1 MSFEEKLYALAGER
15 LRRAEPMSR
24 HTTFRIG
31 GPAEFYV
38 APSDAEELCRIA
50 GLCRSEAVPF
60 YVIGNGSN
68 LLCSDRGVS
77 GVILD
82 TTQGLT
88 SCRIEGKELWA
99 GAGMLLGCLAKKALE
114 AGLSGL
120 EFAAG
125 IPGSVGGAMVMN
137 AGAYGSEMK
146 QIVRRVRVLTKE
158 GTVEEIEA
166 PQMDFAYRHS
176 AVRREGWIVLEV
188 CFALVKGEPE
198 AIRGRMEELAGK
210 RRQSQP
216 LECPSAGSTF
226 KRPAVGYAAQL
237 IDEAGL
243 KGFQVGGAQ
252 VSRKHAGFVVNCGGA
267 TAADVRRL
275 CAAIQER
282 VQERTGIWLEPEI
295 EAIGEQECLFP
306 RT

>member
-15 LRRAEPMSR
+15 IRRAEPMSC

-38 APSDAEELCRIA
+38 TPSDTEELCRA
-50 GLCRSEAVPF
+50 VALCRSEDVPF
-60 YVIGNGSN
+60 WVIGNGSN
-68 LLCSDRGVS
+68 LLCSDRGVP
-77 GVILD
+77 GVVLD

-88 SCRIEGKELWA
+88 SFRAEGRTLWA
-99 GAGMLLGCLAKKALE
+99 GAGVLLGCLAKKALE
-114 AGLSGL
+114 EGLSGL

-125 IPGSVGGAMVMN
+125 IPGSVGGAMMMN

-146 QIVRRVRVLTKE
+146 QVVRQVQVLTKE
-158 GTVEEIEA
+158 GAIVTVPAER
-166 PQMDFAYRHS
+166 MDFAYRHS

-188 CFALVKGEPE
+188 CFELAQGDPE
-198 AIRGRMEELAGK
+198 VIRRRMEELARK

-216 LECPSAGSTF
+216 LESPSAGSTF
-226 KRPAVGYAAQL
+226 KRPATGYAAQL

-243 KGFQVGGAQ
+243 KGFRIGGAQ
-252 VSRKHAGFVVNCGGA
+252 VSAKHAGFVINCGGA

-275 CAAIQER
+275 CAAIEKR
-282 VQERTGIWLEPEI
+282 VQERTGIRLEPEI
-295 EAIGEQECLFP
+295 EVIGEQECLFP
-306 RT
+306 PT

>member
-15 LRRAEPMSR
+15 VRRAEPMSR

-38 APSDAEELCRIA
+38 TPSDAEELCRVA
-50 GLCRSEAVPF
+50 KLCRSEAVPY

-68 LLCSDRGVS
+68 LLCSDQGVS

-82 TTQGLT
+82 TTEGLV
-88 SCRIEGKELWA
+88 SCRADGTKLWA

-146 QIVRRVRVLTKE
+146 QVVHRVRVFTKE
-158 GTVEEIEA
+158 GAVEEVPAER
-166 PQMDFAYRHS
+166 MDFAYRHS

-188 CFALVKGEPE
+188 CFELAEKDRA

-216 LECPSAGSTF
+216 LESPSAGSTF

-243 KGFQVGGAQ
+243 KGFRVGGAQ
-252 VSRKHAGFVVNCGGA
+252 VSPKHAGFVINCGGA
-267 TAADVRRL
+267 TAADVGRL
-275 CAAIQER
+275 CAVIRER
-282 VQERTGIWLEPEI
+282 VRERTGICLEPEI

-306 RT
+306 PT